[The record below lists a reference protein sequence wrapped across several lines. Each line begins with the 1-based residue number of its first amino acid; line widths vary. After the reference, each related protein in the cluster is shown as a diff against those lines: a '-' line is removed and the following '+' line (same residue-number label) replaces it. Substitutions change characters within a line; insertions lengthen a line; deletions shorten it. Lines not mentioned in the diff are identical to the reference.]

1 MLRVGVFVCLT
12 KTIFAFFIFLHQCLH
27 FYISCIYV
35 YFFSVFMS
43 VYVCGI
49 KIEIQMFVLYG
60 GAE

>member
-1 MLRVGVFVCLT
+1 M
-12 KTIFAFFIFLHQCLH
+12 
-27 FYISCIYV
+27 YI
-35 YFFSVFMS
+35 FFSVFMS